1 MRALV
6 FASALVSMVAASSM
20 AGDPPP
26 QAVINLANST
36 ISELGNDTI
45 IVEAVRE
52 ENRQRKTLDQIKILD
67 EGWRATSGTPEFMRG
82 WIDSDCGMHLREIM
96 ASAPYYTK
104 MWVTDDQG
112 ADVAMSDKVPA
123 YWFGE
128 DRCYTRAYNDGAGD
142 VYVGEVESDSLGRQ
156 IVEVCV
162 PVMGH
167 GVAIGVVH
175 AIVDING
182 IPAGG

>member
-1 MRALV
+1 MRALGI
-6 FASALVSMVAASSM
+6 AAVVVCAVTAGSM

-26 QAVINLANST
+26 QAVIDLANST
-36 ISELGNDTI
+36 ISELGTDEV

-82 WIDSDCGMHLREIM
+82 WIDSDCGVHLREIM

-123 YWFGE
+123 YWYGE
-128 DRCYTRAYNDGAGD
+128 DPCFARAYSDGTGD

-156 IVEVCV
+156 TVEICV
-162 PVMGH
+162 PVIGH
-167 GVAIGVVH
+167 GIAIGVVH
-175 AIVDING
+175 AVVDING